1 MPNVLANVILAV
13 LVWAGS
19 SLWSPGHCREPAA
32 RQAPF
37 TLDVTRDEDL
47 SLRLRWTTAPG
58 TYLYRD
64 KIGAS
69 DGSGR
74 ELPVTTAA
82 G

>member
-13 LVWAGS
+13 LVWAVS

-47 SLRLRWTTAPG
+47 SLRLRWT
-58 TYLYRD
+58 
-64 KIGAS
+64 I
-69 DGSGR
+69 DGR
-74 ELPVTTAA
+74 
-82 G
+82 

>member
-47 SLRLRWTTAPG
+47 SLRLTETRSARRTVAV
-58 TYLYRD
+58 
-64 KIGAS
+64 
-69 DGSGR
+69 GSF
-74 ELPVTTAA
+74 P
-82 G
+82 